1 MNRLNRA
8 EQNERNRAL
17 VLAAARRVFL
27 ARGYHGATLDEI
39 ADEAGFS
46 RGVVQS
52 RFGNKADL
60 FLALLE
66 ERIAERA
73 AQNARLAG
81 DLSGAEGIRVLREHA
96 ARRNRAELGWG
107 LLLIEFRVH
116 AARDPELAR
125 RYAALHARTRQ
136 ALARVIADAYRRAG
150 QPPPFPAEEMAQ
162 MILAIEA
169 GVRLE
174 QAADPEGAAPSAAF
188 EHLRDL
194 VGSPAPAGDGAPGTG
209 PPRPGAD
216 ARETGRSI

>member
-1 MNRLNRA
+1 MERLNRA

-17 VLAAARRVFL
+17 VLAAARQVFL
-27 ARGYHGATLDEI
+27 ARGYHAATLDEI

-66 ERIAERA
+66 ERITERA
-73 AQNARLAG
+73 AENKRLAEG
-81 DLSGAEGIRVLREHA
+81 RSGAAGTHVLREHA
-96 ARRNRAELGWG
+96 VRRNRAELDWG

-116 AARDPELAR
+116 AARDPDLSR

-136 ALARVIADAYRRAG
+136 ALAEVITELYRRAG
-150 QPPPFPAEEMAQ
+150 QPPPFPPAEMAQ

-169 GVRLE
+169 GIRLE
-174 QAADPEGAAPSAAF
+174 QAGEPEEPASSAAF
-188 EHLRDL
+188 QRLRDF
-194 VGSPAPAGDGAPGTG
+194 VESPAPAGDRAWQ
-209 PPRPGAD
+209 
-216 ARETGRSI
+216 TGRAT

>member
-1 MNRLNRA
+1 MKRLSRA

-17 VLAAARRVFL
+17 VLEAARRVFL
-27 ARGYHGATLDEI
+27 ARGYHAATLDEI

-73 AQNARLAG
+73 AQNARLAEG
-81 DLSGAEGIRVLREHA
+81 LGGAEGMRVLREHA
-96 ARRNRAELGWG
+96 ARRNRAELDWG

-116 AARDPELAR
+116 AARDRGLSV

-136 ALARVIADAYRRAG
+136 RLAGVITDVYRRAG
-150 QPPPFPAEEMAQ
+150 QPPPFPPQEMAQ
-162 MILAIEA
+162 MILTVEA

-174 QAADPEGAAPSAAF
+174 QAADPQGLEPPAAF
-188 EHLRDL
+188 ERLR
-194 VGSPAPAGDGAPGTG
+194 GFIESPLPSGDGARKAG
-209 PPRPGAD
+209 RPA
-216 ARETGRSI
+216 

>member
-1 MNRLNRA
+1 MKRLSRA

-17 VLAAARRVFL
+17 VLEAARRVFL
-27 ARGYHGATLDEI
+27 ARGYHAASLDEI

-81 DLSGAEGIRVLREHA
+81 GLGGAEGMRVLREHA
-96 ARRNRAELGWG
+96 ARRNRAELDWG

-116 AARDPELAR
+116 AARDPDLAR

-136 ALARVIADAYRRAG
+136 GLAGVITDVYRRAG
-150 QPPPFPAEEMAQ
+150 QAPPFPPQEMAQ
-162 MILAIEA
+162 MILTVEA

-174 QAADPEGAAPSAAF
+174 QAADPQGLEPPAAF
-188 EHLRDL
+188 ERLRTFIE
-194 VGSPAPAGDGAPGTG
+194 SPLPSGDGVRKA
-209 PPRPGAD
+209 
-216 ARETGRSI
+216 GRRA

>member
-1 MNRLNRA
+1 MERLNRA

-17 VLAAARRVFL
+17 VLAAARQVFL
-27 ARGYHGATLDEI
+27 ARGYHAATLDEI

-66 ERIAERA
+66 ERITERA
-73 AQNARLAG
+73 AENKRLAEG
-81 DLSGAEGIRVLREHA
+81 RSGAAGTHVLREHA
-96 ARRNRAELGWG
+96 VRRNRAELDWG

-116 AARDPELAR
+116 AARDPDLSR

-136 ALARVIADAYRRAG
+136 ALAGVITELYRRAG
-150 QPPPFPAEEMAQ
+150 QPPPFPPAEMAQ

-169 GVRLE
+169 GIRLE
-174 QAADPEGAAPSAAF
+174 QAGEPEEPASSAAF
-188 EHLRDL
+188 QRLRDF
-194 VGSPAPAGDGAPGTG
+194 VESPAPAGDRAWQ
-209 PPRPGAD
+209 
-216 ARETGRSI
+216 TGRAT